1 MPCYTFH
8 VGDAATVIEMTDVD
22 LEDNDT
28 AREYAITFVAELF
41 RSRHQ
46 DFPDW
51 ESCNIQ
57 VLGADQSYVVW
68 LRYRSGVPALANLA
82 AFPDAFFDC
91 VDEIAQTPAHDV
103 KFLIV
108 QAADLVGLF
117 RGAIA
122 GLFRGAVLVERCAR
136 R

>member
-8 VGDAATVIEMTDVD
+8 VGDAATLIEMTGVD

-57 VLGADQSYVVW
+57 VLARTSRMC
-68 LRYRSGVPALANLA
+68 LRPASQL
-82 AFPDAFFDC
+82 
-91 VDEIAQTPAHDV
+91 
-103 KFLIV
+103 
-108 QAADLVGLF
+108 
-117 RGAIA
+117 
-122 GLFRGAVLVERCAR
+122 R

>member
-8 VGDAATVIEMTDVD
+8 VGDAATLIEMTGVD

-57 VLGADQSYVVW
+57 VLGADQSYVFATSIPTAAVMERDR
-68 LRYRSGVPALANLA
+68 LRLHG
-82 AFPDAFFDC
+82 
-91 VDEIAQTPAHDV
+91 
-103 KFLIV
+103 
-108 QAADLVGLF
+108 F
-117 RGAIA
+117 RNN
-122 GLFRGAVLVERCAR
+122 
-136 R
+136 